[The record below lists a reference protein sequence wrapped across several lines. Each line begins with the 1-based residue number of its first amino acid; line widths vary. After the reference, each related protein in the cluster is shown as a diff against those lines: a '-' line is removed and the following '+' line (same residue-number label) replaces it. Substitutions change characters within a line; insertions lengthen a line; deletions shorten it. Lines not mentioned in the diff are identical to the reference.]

1 MRSFHL
7 LYMNISLVQPMRRY
21 KLHLNEFR
29 EHLNNQTANLQ
40 SIVSDINSQDLNIDQ
55 GIGTFANV
63 LYKSAFHAFG
73 VTKHVN
79 NNMCKRKQTSP

>member
-1 MRSFHL
+1 
-7 LYMNISLVQPMRRY
+7 MNISLVQPMRRY

-55 GIGTFANV
+55 GIDTFAKL
-63 LYKSAFHAFG
+63 LYKSAFPAFG

-79 NNMCKRKQTSP
+79 NNRCKRKQTSPWYMSECG

>member
-1 MRSFHL
+1 
-7 LYMNISLVQPMRRY
+7 MRRY

-55 GIGTFANV
+55 GIDTFAKL
-63 LYKSAFHAFG
+63 LYKSAFPAFG

-79 NNMCKRKQTSP
+79 NNRCKRKQTSPW